1 MTDLL
6 LELVTAYGLIILAG
20 TVFMAALGAP
30 LPGTVL
36 LVLSGAFAAGGD
48 MDPIMVVLTGFTAA
62 IAGDMA
68 GYFIGFKGGEWLKEK
83 LGRTPLGKHVN
94 KADVFMDKWGGVGV
108 FLSRWLVAPIGP
120 TLNYVAG
127 IGQFDWRRFMLW
139 DVLGEV
145 VWVGLYVGIGMLFS
159 ASALALV
166 DLIASASWMILGALG
181 MYFMGKRLM
190 IVARKAKA

>member
-1 MTDLL
+1 MTDIL

-20 TVFMAALGAP
+20 TVFLAALGAP
-30 LPGTVL
+30 VPGTVL

-48 MDPIMVVLTGFTAA
+48 MDPILVVLTGFGAA
-62 IAGDMA
+62 VAGDMA
-68 GYFIGFKGGEWLKEK
+68 GYFIGFSGGEWLKEK
-83 LGRTPLGKHVN
+83 LGRSPLGKQVN
-94 KADVFMDKWGGVGV
+94 KADTFMAKWGGVGI

-127 IGQFDWRRFMLW
+127 IGRFRWQSFLLW
-139 DVLGEV
+139 DVLGEI

-166 DLIASASWMILGALG
+166 DLIASASWMILGAGG
-181 MYFMGKRLM
+181 MYLMGKRLL
-190 IVARKAKA
+190 IVARKIKA